1 MPEDG
6 CLRSFCK
13 AANLDFAAL
22 TVNPFGGFGPKLL
35 EVYDAMMDY
44 RKLEAKQTGYPLK
57 KLEGKERRAL
67 EKISASMCRNLHR
80 ALLYNTHGRASSTAL
95 PTADS
100 EDEGDAHQSET

>member
-1 MPEDG
+1 M
-6 CLRSFCK
+6 
-13 AANLDFAAL
+13 
-22 TVNPFGGFGPKLL
+22 GFGCPDRFDGSFSVSGTK
-35 EVYDAMMDY
+35 
-44 RKLEAKQTGYPLK
+44 KLEAKQTGYPLK